1 MIEPG
6 KAGGW
11 RTSSC
16 STQGQ
21 DCVEVNMLAGLG
33 EWRKSTFSGQGQD
46 CVEVKIGR
54 VIGVRDTKDRAGGE
68 LAVPGVAWRA
78 LTEKIVRD

>member
-1 MIEPG
+1 MTEPG
-6 KAGGW
+6 RVGGW
-11 RTSSC
+11 RTSSY
-16 STQGQ
+16 STEGQ
-21 DCVEVNMLAGLG
+21 DCVEVNMPASVG

-46 CVEVKIGR
+46 CVEVKIDR

-68 LAVPGVAWRA
+68 LAVAGAAWRA